1 MSASGITRRTFAGGA
16 AFLALAAAA
25 RAQGFAGLEEKAD
38 GFARVVPGRAFSFPS
53 DHGPHPEF
61 RIEWWYV
68 TANLRDAAG
77 TAYGAQWTLFRQAL
91 RPDPLPEGWATQQ
104 VWMAHAAVTR
114 ADTHRTVE
122 TFARG
127 GVGQAGVEAAPFRAF
142 IDAWHERH
150 PNIPPVAFED
160 RKSFYIRQ
168 DYAPELR
175 GLAEAIYTAPGF
187 IRNLPPVPGA
197 LEAVKELLALG
208 MDVRIC
214 SSPLSQFENCV
225 AEKYLWVEK
234 HLGRDATNRLILT
247 KDKTLVHGHLLI
259 DDKPAIEGAVKPRWK
274 HILFDAPYNREVA
287 DRPRITWKNWRNV
300 LAGELYTADE

>member
-1 MSASGITRRTFAGGA
+1 MIILLDQDGV
-16 AFLALAAAA
+16 LAD
-25 RAQGFAGLEEKAD
+25 FE
-38 GFARVVPGRAFSFPS
+38 
-53 DHGPHPEF
+53 H
-61 RIEWWYV
+61 
-68 TANLRDAAG
+68 
-77 TAYGAQWTLFRQAL
+77 
-91 RPDPLPEGWATQQ
+91 
-104 VWMAHAAVTR
+104 
-114 ADTHRTVE
+114 
-122 TFARG
+122 
-127 GVGQAGVEAAPFRAF
+127 AF

-175 GLAEAIYTAPGF
+175 GLAEAIYTAPDF

-259 DDKPAIEGAVKPRWK
+259 DDKPVIEGAVRPRWK
-274 HILFDAPYNREVA
+274 HILFDAPYNREVS
-287 DRPRITWKNWRNV
+287 DRPRINWKNWRSV